1 MNSRRRDNF
10 TPTQEELSIGE
21 REQLFDVSSMVSS
34 SKNSVFNRLSQRT
47 RTFVVRAGLI
57 ASLGGLAFGYDLGNV
72 AGALPLL
79 EKEMSFDHNMSD
91 LFVAMMPIGAISGAA
106 IGGWM
111 CDAVG
116 RKKSILVTC
125 IIFFAG
131 GLMQSMASSFKLL
144 CMGRFITGIGVATS
158 AIADVSYLNEV
169 SPTSIRGAL
178 TSCNEFMVAMGFLLS
193 YLVSAGLNAHQENQR
208 WLFGIVSIIA
218 LLQGLLMLD
227 MPESPRWLY
236 NEGKHLELR
245 HAILLMYDIKEAE
258 NQLDL
263 LKSEEV
269 CSQETPSVKT
279 TWKRQGQLLAC
290 TVAALLMIFQQL
302 TCNSNVLSF
311 GLMIFSDNTHNTKNR
326 NFIVTLGI
334 VKVFFTGVAL
344 FLVDKVGRK
353 PMLYVG
359 VSVMC
364 YSLVSLSHSVSFME
378 FPVGNF
384 MTRSAIYALVA
395 SYSMSYGPVSW
406 LVVSEIFPSSL
417 KGRALAFAQC
427 LSWLVNAGTNSVFL
441 RSLDQFGYAAVYGAY
456 AFFTLLGLIFIWMLV
471 PETSGKCPE
480 EIQNEL
486 QHHTF
491 CQCKCLLNSDDDAV
505 QDSIEKRPFDEKGGD
520 IQFYTY

>member
-193 YLVSAGLNAHQENQR
+193 YLVSAGLNAH
-208 WLFGIVSIIA
+208 
-218 LLQGLLMLD
+218 
-227 MPESPRWLY
+227 
-236 NEGKHLELR
+236 
-245 HAILLMYDIKEAE
+245 
-258 NQLDL
+258 
-263 LKSEEV
+263 
-269 CSQETPSVKT
+269 
-279 TWKRQGQLLAC
+279 
-290 TVAALLMIFQQL
+290 
-302 TCNSNVLSF
+302 
-311 GLMIFSDNTHNTKNR
+311 
-326 NFIVTLGI
+326 
-334 VKVFFTGVAL
+334 
-344 FLVDKVGRK
+344 
-353 PMLYVG
+353 
-359 VSVMC
+359 
-364 YSLVSLSHSVSFME
+364 
-378 FPVGNF
+378 
-384 MTRSAIYALVA
+384 
-395 SYSMSYGPVSW
+395 
-406 LVVSEIFPSSL
+406 
-417 KGRALAFAQC
+417 
-427 LSWLVNAGTNSVFL
+427 
-441 RSLDQFGYAAVYGAY
+441 
-456 AFFTLLGLIFIWMLV
+456 
-471 PETSGKCPE
+471 
-480 EIQNEL
+480 
-486 QHHTF
+486 
-491 CQCKCLLNSDDDAV
+491 
-505 QDSIEKRPFDEKGGD
+505 
-520 IQFYTY
+520 